1 MEAAQAQSSIFNRMI
16 RAARIE
22 TAVYEEVEHDRDATM
37 QAALV
42 VVGTSIAAGIGG
54 GIALGFGALILL
66 PLLSIAGWAIYAWIT
81 YFIGTRLLAGPET
94 SADWGELARTLGF
107 ANTPRALLIFGVF
120 PPLIGIL
127 GVVVGIWTLITTVV
141 AVRAALDFST
151 LRAIVTAIAGSIVQ
165 GLLLGIPL
173 VLLSQ

>member
-1 MEAAQAQSSIFNRMI
+1 MGLSQTQSSIFSRMF
-16 RAARIE
+16 RAARLE
-22 TAVYEEVEHDRDATM
+22 EAVYEEVEHDRDATR

-54 GIALGFGALILL
+54 GIALGFAALIVI

-81 YFIGTRLLAGPET
+81 YFIGTRLLAGPDT

-107 ANTPRALLIFGVF
+107 ASAPRALLIFCVLPFLAGT
-120 PPLIGIL
+120 L
-127 GVVVGIWTLITTVV
+127 GVIVGVWTLVTTVV

-151 LRAIVTAIAGSIVQ
+151 GRAIATAIAGSIVQ
-165 GLLLGIPL
+165 GLVLGIPL
-173 VLLSQ
+173 ALLA